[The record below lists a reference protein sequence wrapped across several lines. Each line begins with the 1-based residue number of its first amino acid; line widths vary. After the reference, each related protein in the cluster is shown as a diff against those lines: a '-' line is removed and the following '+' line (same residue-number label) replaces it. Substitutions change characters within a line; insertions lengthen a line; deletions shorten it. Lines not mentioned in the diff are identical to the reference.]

1 MIKKIIAT
9 IMGLGINIVIY
20 AVAIFVLIRVGT
32 IAYDFSYEVFGE
44 PVVSEYADEEVRIE
58 VVSGDGGKSVAAKL
72 KEAGVIDNELAFVI
86 KARLSSANLM
96 PGTYI
101 VKGNMSADD
110 MIEIM
115 SDQANSVVEQPTA
128 EELETDNSET
138 ESAEDTSAD
147 TSEGEGGN

>member
-44 PVVSEYADEEVRIE
+44 PVVSEHADEEVRIE

>member
-86 KARLSSANLM
+86 
-96 PGTYI
+96 
-101 VKGNMSADD
+101 
-110 MIEIM
+110 
-115 SDQANSVVEQPTA
+115 
-128 EELETDNSET
+128 
-138 ESAEDTSAD
+138 
-147 TSEGEGGN
+147 

>member
-1 MIKKIIAT
+1 M
-9 IMGLGINIVIY
+9 
-20 AVAIFVLIRVGT
+20 
-32 IAYDFSYEVFGE
+32 
-44 PVVSEYADEEVRIE
+44 
-58 VVSGDGGKSVAAKL
+58 
-72 KEAGVIDNELAFVI
+72 I

>member
-72 KEAGVIDNELAFVI
+72 KDAGVIDNEMAFVI
-86 KARLSSANLM
+86 KARLSNANLM

-128 EELETDNSET
+128 EELEAESGET
-138 ESAEDTSAD
+138 ESAEDTSVE